1 VTFRRTAKVLLA
13 GWLALIAIRHLLDC
27 RHAREAARPPA
38 AASAFGS
45 RGSSTIGLVPVVV
58 SIAMMWRFGGLQIAF
73 ITGWLALMAARNL

>member
-1 VTFRRTAKVLLA
+1 M
-13 GWLALIAIRHLLDC
+13 AIRHLLDR

-45 RGSSTIGLVPVVV
+45 RGSSTIGPMLVAV
-58 SIAMMWRFGGLQIAF
+58 SIAVMWRFGGLQIAF